1 MLFLKLPECNVDYFK
16 SFLFSILTAY
26 SIMQMAEFLWLFI
39 RNLLANHYCHI
50 VMSINQVILIS
61 IPRFSLSSHVRTES
75 LYGMKS
81 LFFFFLLCGK
91 QKINKSI
98 YE

>member
-26 SIMQMAEFLWLFI
+26 SIMQMAQFLWLFI

-50 VMSINQVILIS
+50 VTSINQVILIS

-98 YE
+98 